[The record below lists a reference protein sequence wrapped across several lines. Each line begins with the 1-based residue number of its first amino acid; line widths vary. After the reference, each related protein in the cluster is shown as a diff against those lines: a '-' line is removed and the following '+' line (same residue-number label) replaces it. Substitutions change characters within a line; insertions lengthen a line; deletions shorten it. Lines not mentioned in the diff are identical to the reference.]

1 MKSLY
6 FRMETTAHFVAQWVE
21 ARTRF
26 SNQLKT
32 LQSEDLKKK
41 LGDSPN
47 SVGFLI
53 RHIGDVELLFSKNVF
68 GNSSIQVSAKTVIS
82 GHDTGEW
89 TDLPALLAYV
99 SESFNT
105 LQSTVAAQPDSAW
118 SEVITTKEFGTKMK
132 AEALGRIV
140 SHTAYHAG
148 QIALIN
154 KYGKI

>member
-1 MKSLY
+1 
-6 FRMETTAHFVAQWVE
+6 METTVHFVAQWIE

-68 GNSSIQVSAKTVIS
+68 ANTSVHVTAKTVIS
-82 GHDTGEW
+82 GQDTVEW

-105 LQSTVAAQPDSAW
+105 LQSTLATQADSVW
-118 SEVITTKEFGTKMK
+118 SEVITTKEFGTKTK

-148 QIALIN
+148 QMAILI

>member
-1 MKSLY
+1 
-6 FRMETTAHFVAQWVE
+6 
-21 ARTRF
+21 
-26 SNQLKT
+26 
-32 LQSEDLKKK
+32 
-41 LGDSPN
+41 
-47 SVGFLI
+47 VGFLI

-68 GNSSIQVSAKTVIS
+68 ANTSVHVTAKTVIS
-82 GHDTGEW
+82 GQDTGEW

-105 LQSTVAAQPDSAW
+105 LQNTLAIQADSVW
-118 SEVITTKEFGTKMK
+118 SEVITTKEFGTKTK

-148 QIALIN
+148 QMALLI

>member
-1 MKSLY
+1 
-6 FRMETTAHFVAQWVE
+6 METTNHFVAEWVE

-32 LQSEDLKKK
+32 LLAEDLSKH

-47 SVGFLI
+47 TIGFLI

-68 GNSSIQVSAKTVIS
+68 GNTAVQVSAKTVIA

-89 TDLPALLAYV
+89 TDLESLLAYV
-99 SESFNT
+99 EESFTILHET
-105 LQSTVAAQPDSAW
+105 LVSQPDSVW
-118 SEVITTKEFGTKMK
+118 SEVITTKEFGTKTK

-148 QIALIN
+148 QIAIIH
-154 KYGKI
+154 KYGN

>member
-1 MKSLY
+1 
-6 FRMETTAHFVAQWVE
+6 METTAHFVAQWVE

-26 SNQLKT
+26 SNQMKT
-32 LQSEDLKKK
+32 IQAEDLTKK

-47 SVGFLI
+47 TIGFLI

-68 GNSSIQVSAKTVIS
+68 GSTTVQVSAKTVIA

-89 TDLPALLAYV
+89 TDLASLLAYV
-99 SESFNT
+99 EESFSVLHHT
-105 LQSTVAAQPDSAW
+105 LSAQPDSVW
-118 SEVITTKEFGTKMK
+118 SEEITTKEFGTKTK

-154 KYGKI
+154 KYGK

>member
-1 MKSLY
+1 MKSMKSLY

-68 GNSSIQVSAKTVIS
+68 GNSSVQVSAKTVIS

-89 TDLPALLAYV
+89 TDC
-99 SESFNT
+99 
-105 LQSTVAAQPDSAW
+105 QPC
-118 SEVITTKEFGTKMK
+118 
-132 AEALGRIV
+132 
-140 SHTAYHAG
+140 
-148 QIALIN
+148 
-154 KYGKI
+154 

>member
-1 MKSLY
+1 
-6 FRMETTAHFVAQWVE
+6 METTNHFVAECVE

-32 LQSEDLKKK
+32 LLAEDLSKH

-47 SVGFLI
+47 TIGFLI

-68 GNSSIQVSAKTVIS
+68 GNTAVQVSAKTVIA

-89 TDLPALLAYV
+89 TDLESLLAYV
-99 SESFNT
+99 EESFTILHET
-105 LQSTVAAQPDSAW
+105 LVSQPDSVW
-118 SEVITTKEFGTKMK
+118 SEVITTKEFGTKTK

-148 QIALIN
+148 QIAIIH
-154 KYGKI
+154 KYGNS

>member
-1 MKSLY
+1 
-6 FRMETTAHFVAQWVE
+6 METTAHFVAQWVE

-32 LQSEDLKKK
+32 MRAEDLKKK

-47 SVGFLI
+47 SIGFLI
-53 RHIGDVELLFSKNVF
+53 RHIGEVELLFSKNVF
-68 GNSSIQVSAKTVIS
+68 GNSTVQVSAKTVIT
-82 GHDTGEW
+82 GHDSGEW
-89 TDLPALLAYV
+89 TDLASLVAYV
-99 SESFNT
+99 EESYET
-105 LQSTVAAQPDSAW
+105 LQDTLLAQPDSVW
-118 SEVITTKEFGTKMK
+118 SELISTKEFGTKTK

-154 KYGKI
+154 KYANE